1 MADQFPDR
9 QAPLL
14 DALLA
19 HAQSGR
25 SGWHT
30 PGHNAGRAWPEW
42 FRQHLTDIDLTELPA
57 TDDLNRPTGP
67 ARQAMELAAEACGA
81 GLTRFIT
88 GGATTAI
95 HIMLACTVGLGGA
108 LMVARTCHR
117 SVLHAAA
124 LLNLAILPLQQTGF
138 PPPDEIA
145 QQPRLT
151 LLPQATAADVDK
163 ALADNPHCRAILL
176 TSPDYYGGCAATR
189 AIAQV
194 VHRRGALLLVDEA
207 HGAHLSFDQDH
218 RLPQSA
224 LAAGADACV
233 QSCHK
238 TLPVLTGGAFLHI
251 GRTAAAS
258 GRLAAAGLDRLI
270 PVFQT
275 SSPPFPIAASLDFAR
290 WQLSESGAAR
300 INQQMAYLA
309 AFRGGLHS
317 RLTCQPDRTTARPVQ
332 PDSNGLDRDPLRLV
346 ITTRDEDDVSAIPWL
361 ARQLYDNGV
370 DIEFSDLTRL
380 VLIPSLWQQES
391 EWIQLARIL
400 HAAAASTGSADR
412 SQNVRSRSRCSRR
425 LLALEATWLS
435 AWQPARLAQQV
446 LPLQEALLADRPVR
460 QAPLAETAGLTAAR
474 TVAPYPPGIALI
486 WPGERID
493 QDSVDFMR
501 LLLENNISISGID
514 AGKVQVFA

>member
-1 MADQFPDR
+1 
-9 QAPLL
+9 
-14 DALLA
+14 
-19 HAQSGR
+19 
-25 SGWHT
+25 
-30 PGHNAGRAWPEW
+30 
-42 FRQHLTDIDLTELPA
+42 
-57 TDDLNRPTGP
+57 
-67 ARQAMELAAEACGA
+67 
-81 GLTRFIT
+81 
-88 GGATTAI
+88 
-95 HIMLACTVGLGGA
+95 
-108 LMVARTCHR
+108 
-117 SVLHAAA
+117 
-124 LLNLAILPLQQTGF
+124 
-138 PPPDEIA
+138 
-145 QQPRLT
+145 
-151 LLPQATAADVDK
+151 
-163 ALADNPHCRAILL
+163 
-176 TSPDYYGGCAATR
+176 
-189 AIAQV
+189 
-194 VHRRGALLLVDEA
+194 
-207 HGAHLSFDQDH
+207 
-218 RLPQSA
+218 
-224 LAAGADACV
+224 
-233 QSCHK
+233 
-238 TLPVLTGGAFLHI
+238 LPVLTGGAFLHI